1 MINNFLLS
9 IRKRGNEKENRVYS
23 VSPLFGNKTGNFQE
37 IIGLLSGIK
46 ADLIVLPELFATGYT
61 FTSRDELES
70 LAEATDRPAETI
82 GFLKD
87 ISFLTGAVIVGG
99 FLEKENGDYFNSSVM
114 VYQDKTIGI
123 YRKIHLFKKEKKWF
137 RPGNRP
143 LEVYNVNGMRIGM
156 MICFDW
162 IFPEICR
169 SLALKGAQ
177 VVAHPTNLVMPYC
190 QQAMVTRCL
199 GNRVYAVTANRIGT
213 EKRGSE
219 ENTFTGGSQVTSYDG
234 TVLSSASADKN
245 CLVLSEIDPDLS
257 DNKRINEF
265 NDILKDRRPEFY

>member
-1 MINNFLLS
+1 MKKKIGF
-9 IRKRGNEKENRVYS
+9 IQF
-23 VSPLFGNKTGNFQE
+23 SPLFGNKMGNFRE
-37 IIGLLSGIK
+37 ITGLLSGIK

-61 FTSRDELES
+61 FTSRDDLES
-70 LAEATDRPAETI
+70 LAEEADRPAETI

-87 ISFLTGAVIVGG
+87 ISFRTGAVIVGG
-99 FLEKENGDYFNSSVM
+99 FPEKENGDYFNSAAM

-123 YRKIHLFKKEKKWF
+123 YRKIQLFNKEKKWF
-137 RPGNRP
+137 RPGNRS

-190 QQAMVTRCL
+190 QRAMVTRCL
-199 GNRVYAVTANRIGT
+199 ENRVFAVTANRIGT
-213 EKRGSE
+213 EKRGGE

-234 TVLSSASADKN
+234 TVLSSAPADTN
-245 CLVLSEIDPDLS
+245 CLALSEIDPDLS

>member
-1 MINNFLLS
+1 MKKKIGF
-9 IRKRGNEKENRVYS
+9 IQF
-23 VSPLFGNKTGNFQE
+23 SPLFKNKTGNFQE
-37 IIGLLSGIK
+37 ITGLLNGIK

-70 LAEATDRPAETI
+70 VAEETDRPAETI

-99 FLEKENGDYFNSSVM
+99 FPEKENGDYFNSSVM

-123 YRKIHLFKKEKKWF
+123 YRKIHLFKKEKKYF
-137 RPGNRP
+137 TPGNRP

-190 QQAMVTRCL
+190 QLAMVTRCL
-199 GNRVYAVTANRIGT
+199 ENRVFAITANRIGT

-219 ENTFTGGSQVTSYDG
+219 ENIFTGGSQVTSYDG
-234 TVLSSASADKN
+234 TVLSSAPVDKN
-245 CLVLSEIDPDLS
+245 CLALSEIDPDLS
-257 DNKRINEF
+257 DNKWINEF

>member
-1 MINNFLLS
+1 MK
-9 IRKRGNEKENRVYS
+9 RKIGFVQFFPR
-23 VSPLFGNKTGNFQE
+23 FGNKAGNFRE
-37 IIGLLSGIK
+37 ITSLLRGVK

-61 FTSRDELES
+61 FTSRNEVES
-70 LAEATDRPAETI
+70 LAEETDRPGETI
-82 GFLKD
+82 DFLKG

-99 FLEKENGDYFNSSVM
+99 FPEKENGEYYNSSMM

-143 LEVYNVNGMRIGM
+143 LEVHNVNGMRIGM

-162 IFPEICR
+162 IFPEIFR
-169 SLALKGAQ
+169 ALALKGAQ
-177 VVAHPTNLVMPYC
+177 VVAHPSNLVLPYC

-199 GNRVYAVTANRIGT
+199 ENRVFAVTANRIGT
-213 EKRGSE
+213 EKRGNE

-234 TVLSSASADKN
+234 TVLSSAPADKN
-245 CLVLSEIDPDLS
+245 SLAFSEIDPRLS
-257 DNKRINEF
+257 DNKWINKF

>member
-1 MINNFLLS
+1 MKKKIGF
-9 IRKRGNEKENRVYS
+9 IQF
-23 VSPLFGNKTGNFQE
+23 SPLFGNKIGNFQE
-37 IIGLLSGIK
+37 ITGLLSGIK

-70 LAEATDRPAETI
+70 LAEETDRPAETI
-82 GFLKD
+82 AFLKD

-99 FLEKENGDYFNSSVM
+99 FPEKENGDYFNSSVM
-114 VYQDKTIGI
+114 VFQDKTIGI

-137 RPGNRP
+137 KLGNRP
-143 LEVYNVNGMRIGM
+143 LEVYTVNGMRIGM

-199 GNRVYAVTANRIGT
+199 ENRVFAVTANRIGT

-234 TVLSSASADKN
+234 TVLSSAPADKN
-245 CLVLSEIDPDLS
+245 CLALSEIDPDLS

>member
-1 MINNFLLS
+1 MK
-9 IRKRGNEKENRVYS
+9 RKIGFVQT
-23 VSPLFGNKTGNFQE
+23 SPRFGNKAMNFRE
-37 IIGLLSGIK
+37 ITGLLRGVK
-46 ADLIVLPELFATGYT
+46 ADLIVLPELFSTGYT
-61 FTSRDELES
+61 FHSRDEVES
-70 LAEATDRPAETI
+70 LAEETDHPGETI
-82 GFLKD
+82 GFLKE

-99 FLEKENGDYFNSSVM
+99 FPEKESSDYFNSSVM

-137 RPGNRP
+137 TPGNRP

-162 IFPEICR
+162 IFPETCR
-169 SLALKGAQ
+169 SLALKGVQ

-199 GNRVYAVTANRIGT
+199 ENRVFAVTANRIGT
-213 EKRGSE
+213 EKRGDE
-219 ENTFTGGSQVTSYDG
+219 ENTFTGGSQITSCDG
-234 TVLSSASADKN
+234 TVLSSAPADKN
-245 CLVLSEIDPDLS
+245 CLALSEIDPDLS

-265 NDILKDRRPEFY
+265 NDILKDRRPEFYIP

>member
-1 MINNFLLS
+1 MK
-9 IRKRGNEKENRVYS
+9 RKIGFVQS
-23 VSPLFGNKTGNFQE
+23 SPRFGKKAGNFQE
-37 IIGLLSGIK
+37 ITSLLHGVK

-61 FTSRDELES
+61 FASRDEVES
-70 LAEATDRPAETI
+70 LAEETDRPGETSD
-82 GFLKD
+82 FLKD
-87 ISFLTGAVIVGG
+87 ISSLTGAVIVGG
-99 FLEKENGDYFNSSVM
+99 FPEKENGDYFNSSMM

-143 LEVYNVNGMRIGM
+143 LEVHNVNGMRIGM

-169 SLALKGAQ
+169 SLALKGVQ
-177 VVAHPTNLVMPYC
+177 VVAHPANLVMPYC

-199 GNRVYAVTANRIGT
+199 ENRVFAVTANRIGT
-213 EKRGSE
+213 EKRGDE
-219 ENTFTGGSQVTSYDG
+219 ENTFTGGSQVTSCDG
-234 TVLSSASADKN
+234 TVLSSAPADKH
-245 CLVLSEIDPDLS
+245 CLALSEIDPDLS

-265 NDILKDRRPEFY
+265 NDILKDRRPEFYQSIY